1 MNTEKAA
8 YWIALGVLALGV
20 NSEYRQGNFV
30 ALHRV
35 AERAGSVLCR
45 AATRAE
51 QTLAVARLLTSRD
64 GLRADTR
71 LASADTREMAWDR
84 AELVREQALEQA
96 ELLRD
101 RVRDEMVARA
111 DVMRTRAEVRR
122 AEMEQIRL
130 RARSQ
135 YRLTRTVNPRVSAD
149 CPEIGVRVVV
159 NDGAEPADASM
170 DVEVDDNLQ

>member
-1 MNTEKAA
+1 MNTNKTA
-8 YWIALGVLALGV
+8 YWIALGVLALGL

-51 QTLAVARLLTSRD
+51 QTLAVARLLTSRQE
-64 GLRADTR
+64 LLADSR
-71 LASADTREMAWDR
+71 LASADTREMAWNE
-84 AELVREQALEQA
+84 AELVRERAREQA
-96 ELLRD
+96 ELVRD
-101 RVRDEMVARA
+101 RVRDEMLARA
-111 DVMRTRAEVRR
+111 DVIRAQAEVRR
-122 AEMEQIRL
+122 AEMKQIGV

-135 YRLTRTVNPRVSAD
+135 YRLTRTVNRRVSAECQGTETRMVIQD
-149 CPEIGVRVVV
+149 A
-159 NDGAEPADASM
+159 AEPADAST